1 MKQIDILAIGDITID
16 AFIKLKD
23 AQVNCDINHEHCKL
37 CFGFGDKVPYESVI
51 VCNAV
56 GNAPNSAVCA
66 SRLGLTSAVL
76 TYVGNDQNGKDCLNE
91 LQKNNVDTRYVKTI
105 ENKKTNYHYILWYDV
120 DRTILTRHEE
130 FSYSLDGVEPPKWIY
145 FSSLGENSLDF
156 HNEIADFV
164 ENSPAGEQKIKL
176 AFQPGTFQIK
186 IGPKVLE
193 RVYKNTEIFFCNVE
207 EAQKILSEESRELPI
222 LLQKMADLGPKIVV
236 ITDGFEG
243 AYFFDT
249 KNNNKYFMPIYPH
262 TPIERTGAG
271 DSYSSTIVSALALGK
286 TLEEAML
293 WAPINSQ
300 SVVQQIGS
308 QKGLLTPEKIQ
319 EFLDKAPE
327 NFKPVRIV

>member
-1 MKQIDILAIGDITID
+1 MNNKQIDILAIGDMTID

-23 AQVNCDINHEHCKL
+23 ADVNCDINHEHCKL
-37 CFGFGDKVPYESVI
+37 CFGFGDKVPYESVT
-51 VCNAV
+51 VCSATGNGPNA
-56 GNAPNSAVCA
+56 AVCA
-66 SRLGLTSAVL
+66 SRLGLSSSVL
-76 TYVGNDQNGKDCLNE
+76 TYVGNDQNGKDCISE
-91 LQKNNVDTRYVKTI
+91 LQKNNVDTEYVNIVEGKY
-105 ENKKTNYHYILWYDV
+105 TNYHYILWYDI
-120 DRTILTRHEE
+120 DRTILVKHED
-130 FSYSLDGVEPPKWIY
+130 FKYSLEGVVPPKWIY
-145 FSSLGENSLDF
+145 FSSLAEGSFDF
-156 HNEIADFV
+156 HFELADFV
-164 ENSPAGEQKIKL
+164 EKNPEIKL

-186 IGPKVLE
+186 VGAKALE

-207 EAQKILSEESRELPI
+207 EAQKILEEESRDLKI
-222 LLQKMADLGPKIVV
+222 LLDKVALLGPKIVV

-249 KNNNKYFMPIYPH
+249 RSGNKYFMPVYPH

-271 DSYSSTIVSALALGK
+271 DSYSSTIVSCLALGK

-308 QKGLLTPEKIQ
+308 QKGLLTQEKIQ

-327 NFKPVRIV
+327 NFKPVII